1 MVVNI
6 FILLNQIPY
15 MSLDKAFTKPS
26 KMVCNDE
33 ATHCSFFF
41 PFPKQLALIPF
52 WLFYTVLKKPE
63 FLNQ

>member
-52 WLFYTVLKKPE
+52 
-63 FLNQ
+63 